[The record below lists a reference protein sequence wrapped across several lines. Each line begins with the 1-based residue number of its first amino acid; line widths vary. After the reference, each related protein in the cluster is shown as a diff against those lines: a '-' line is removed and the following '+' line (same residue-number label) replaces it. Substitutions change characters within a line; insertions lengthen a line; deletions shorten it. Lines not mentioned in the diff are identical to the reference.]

1 MFSRDYI
8 HYLIERGNDEQTQ
21 LLNTDR
27 KLPDAFFNTLCA
39 FLNTSGGEMLMAYS
53 FDKGVIGLTDN
64 ELKILE
70 KSITTG
76 ISDADKIHPKP
87 RLVIKPIDY
96 DNEKLLYVKI
106 PNSYSVH
113 AIDGQAVFER
123 RGPKNVNIDSFSDQ
137 IRIQERKRFYYP
149 DNKIIKYVDA
159 SHFNLDV
166 YKKAMNFLAQTRSS
180 HPWLNMDFEQVMK
193 SSGLWRMD
201 LETRESGYTVA
212 AVLLLGKDEVIRG
225 IFPSFRIDAIKE
237 KDGFDGYYDRETF
250 TTNLIDT
257 YYQLMDFVRK
267 HLPDF
272 FVMNNATRVGIRD
285 LMYREIFINFLTHQD
300 YSSGLP
306 AKFAITHTDSTFTA
320 NSNRMNRNTNID
332 PNDYQPMPKNPI
344 IGRFL
349 RELGLAEELG
359 FGLKKIAAFVSQFS
373 PETPQFHDGPTF
385 LTSIPSLTKKTAPE
399 PVRQETKEIRTSEA
413 SPKTSDF
420 HAVEGRQSG
429 NGVDIKQKE
438 SPLDNGPLNIFDDL
452 SEAKRERLYNI
463 ISLLFQTKHSNTH
476 VLTKQ
481 LGVSRET
488 IAREVKILR
497 ELRLI
502 EFKGALKNGY
512 YSLTDRGNGIAKILS
527 ENRFASK

>member
-21 LLNTDR
+21 LINTDR
-27 KLPDAFFNTLCA
+27 KLPDVFYNTLCA
-39 FLNTSGGEMLMAYS
+39 FLNTNGGELLMAYS

-70 KSITTG
+70 NSITTG
-76 ISDADKIHPKP
+76 IGDAHKIHPKP
-87 RLVIKPIDY
+87 RLVIKPISY

-113 AIDGQAVFER
+113 TIDEQLVFER
-123 RGPKNVNIDSFSDQ
+123 RGPKNVSIDSLSDQ

-320 NSNRMNRNTNID
+320 NSNRMNRNANID

-385 LTSIPSLTKKTAPE
+385 LASIPSLTKKAAPE
-399 PVRQETKEIRTSEA
+399 LARQENKETRSSDITPKESDYQVLDTQKSSNFVEA
-413 SPKTSDF
+413 
-420 HAVEGRQSG
+420 
-429 NGVDIKQKE
+429 KQKE
-438 SPLDNGPLNIFDDL
+438 NPQDTGPLKIFNDL
-452 SEAKRERLYNI
+452 SESKKERLYDI
-463 ISLLFQTKHSNTH
+463 ILLLFQTKQSNTH
-476 VLTKQ
+476 VLIKQ

-497 ELRLI
+497 EHRLI
-502 EFKGALKNGY
+502 EFRGALKNGY
-512 YSLTDRGNGIAKILS
+512 YLLTDRGNGIAKILS
-527 ENRFASK
+527 ENRYVSK

>member
-21 LLNTDR
+21 LINTDR
-27 KLPDAFFNTLCA
+27 KLSDAFFYTLCA
-39 FLNTSGGEMLMAYS
+39 FLNTSGGEVLMAYS
-53 FDKGVIGLTDN
+53 FDKGVIGLTDT
-64 ELKILE
+64 EIKILE
-70 KSITTG
+70 KSILDG
-76 ISDADKIHPKP
+76 INDADKIHPKP
-87 RLVIKPIDY
+87 RLVIKPISY
-96 DNEKLLYVKI
+96 DNEKLLYIKI

-113 AIDGQAVFER
+113 TLDGTWVYER
-123 RGPKNVNIDSFSDQ
+123 RGPKNIQIDSLSDQ

-149 DNKIIKYVDA
+149 DNKIIKYVDT
-159 SHFNLDV
+159 SHFNMDV
-166 YKKAMNFLAQTRSS
+166 YKKAMNFLAQTRPS
-180 HPWLNMDFEQVMK
+180 HPWLNMDFEQVTK

-201 LETRESGYTVA
+201 LETKESGFTVA

-225 IFPSFRIDAIKE
+225 IFPSFRIDAIRE
-237 KDGFDGYYDRETF
+237 KDGFEGYYDRETF

-320 NSNRMNRNTNID
+320 NSNRMNRNTDID

-359 FGLKKIAAFVSQFS
+359 FGLKKIASFVSQFS
-373 PETPQFHDGPTF
+373 SETAQFHDGPTF
-385 LTSIPSLTKKTAPE
+385 LASIPPLTKKAAPE
-399 PVRQETKEIRTSEA
+399 ADKQEEKDNKTGEKALKRPDIQPVSA
-413 SPKTSDF
+413 SRPGSTLT
-420 HAVEGRQSG
+420 E
-429 NGVDIKQKE
+429 KQKE
-438 SPLDNGPLNIFDDL
+438 SPSGNGPLQIFDDL
-452 SEAKRERLYNI
+452 SDTKKERLFDI
-463 ISLLFQTKHSNTH
+463 IQLLSQTKHTNTQ

-512 YSLTDRGNGIAKILS
+512 YLLTDRGNNIADFLAQ
-527 ENRFASK
+527 NRFNSK